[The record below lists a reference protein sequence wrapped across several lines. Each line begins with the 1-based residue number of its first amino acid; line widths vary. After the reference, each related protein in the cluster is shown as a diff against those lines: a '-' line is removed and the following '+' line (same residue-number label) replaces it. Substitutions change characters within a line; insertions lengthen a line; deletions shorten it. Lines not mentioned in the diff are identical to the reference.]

1 IRDPLVTGVQTC
13 ALPICLAGA
22 ADADCVG
29 EGDTAAAAVSAL
41 AGISRFNGGA
51 TSVARDSDG
60 FAVSGALARA
70 GATFID
76 AKVPS
81 LIKCSA
87 PLSKAE
93 CDSAMHGMRVPL
105 FGSIDVIV
113 LNEKD
118 AKFFVFLPVTGPF
131 RVTAT
136 P

>member
-1 IRDPLVTGVQTC
+1 MFAV
-13 ALPICLAGA
+13 
-22 ADADCVG
+22 ADR
-29 EGDTAAAAVSAL
+29 VS
-41 AGISRFNGGA
+41 GG
-51 TSVARDSDG
+51 G
-60 FAVSGALARA
+60 FAVSGIPARA

-81 LIKCSA
+81 LINCSA

-93 CDSAMHGMRVPL
+93 CDSAMHGTRVPL

-118 AKFFVFLPVTGPF
+118 AKFFVFSPSPASF

-136 P
+136 PFLSRS